1 MPTLSLC
8 LIVRDA
14 QGPLAAALASVAPFV
29 EEMVVVDTG
38 SRDGSRAVAA
48 RHGARVLEFPWCD
61 DFAAARNCS
70 LQHAR
75 GDWIFWMDADDV
87 LPPASGQRLR
97 QAVAKTPQRDAAFWV
112 TVEEVVPARQG
123 YPGRIMGH
131 AHVKL
136 FPNHPQIR
144 FRYRIHEQITPS
156 LKELGIPV
164 RPSGAVV
171 RHAHADRSPAGE
183 RARAERNLRL
193 AQLDLVE
200 RPDDPFV
207 WLSVGMSYLY
217 APQGLAR
224 AEAYLRQAAEGLA
237 DGSPTQLNALLYLG
251 QALARAGRPDEEE
264 AVYRQA
270 LVQFPDDGS
279 LLFRLGYLCERSGRL
294 NEAAEHYQRVLQRGK
309 GRLTVVHPRD
319 LAVQAALR
327 LGQLYVRG
335 GRVRDAERLWLAAAR
350 RYPQAVA
357 LRRALL
363 ALYTRFPTLVVQ
375 PRPPRP
381 PA

>member
-14 QGPLAAALASVAPFV
+14 EGPLAAALASAAPFV

-38 SRDGSRAVAA
+38 SRDASREVAA
-48 RHGARVLEFPWCD
+48 RHGARLVEFPWCD
-61 DFAAARNCS
+61 DFSAARNHS
-70 LQHAR
+70 LAHAR

-97 QAVAKTPQRDAAFWV
+97 QAIASTPNRDAAFWV
-112 TVEEVVPARQG
+112 TVEEVVPAHRG
-123 YPGRIMGH
+123 RPSRIMGH

-144 FRYRIHEQITPS
+144 FRYRIHEQVTPA
-156 LKELGIPV
+156 LKQLGIPV

-171 RHAHADRSPAGE
+171 RHAHADRSLKGE

-193 AQLDLVE
+193 AHLDLAE
-200 RPDDPFV
+200 RPGDPFV

-217 APQGLAR
+217 APQGLAQ

-237 DGSPTQLNALLYLG
+237 DRSPTQLNALLYLG
-251 QALARAGRPDEEE
+251 QALAKAGRANDEE
-264 AVYRQA
+264 AVYRAA
-270 LVQFPDDGS
+270 LVKFPDDGS
-279 LLFRLGYLCERSGRL
+279 LLFRLGHLCERSGRPE
-294 NEAAEHYQRVLQRGK
+294 EAAELYQRVLQRGK

-327 LGQLYVRG
+327 LGQVYLRRGKVRQ
-335 GRVRDAERLWLAAAR
+335 AERLWLEAAR
-350 RYPQAVA
+350 RHPQAVV
-357 LRRALL
+357 LRQALL
-363 ALYTRFPTLVVQ
+363 RLYTRFPTLVVQ
-375 PRPPRP
+375 PRPPQSP
-381 PA
+381 T